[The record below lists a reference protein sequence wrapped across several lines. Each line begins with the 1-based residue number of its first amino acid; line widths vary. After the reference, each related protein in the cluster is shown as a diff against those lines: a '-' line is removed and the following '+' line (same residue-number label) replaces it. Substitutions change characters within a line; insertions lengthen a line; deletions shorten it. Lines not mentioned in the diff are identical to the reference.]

1 MSLDL
6 ILRHTHGCL
15 HCSSD
20 EGKTYEFKLG
30 KKEQRHRKI
39 FLIFLAIVF
48 LVAIFK
54 IPPIHYIKSPQ
65 QNHTNLSKVD
75 STVDN
80 KTHTFGQ
87 YRRYAISIIN
97 AIYLLICGLLVFI
110 FSILLKNEK
119 RAENDQSP
127 IGQQTADNQQRAEN
141 NDNNQL
147 GIAVPYFS

>member
-6 ILRHTHGCL
+6 ILRHTHVCL
-15 HCSSD
+15 RCSSD
-20 EGKTYEFKLG
+20 ESKRYEFKLG
-30 KKEQRHRKI
+30 KKEQCHRKM
-39 FLIFLAIVF
+39 FLIFLTVVF

-54 IPPIHYIKSPQ
+54 IPSIHYIKSPL

-75 STVDN
+75 STVDS
-80 KTHTFGQ
+80 KTHRFEQ

-119 RAENDQSP
+119 RAENNQSP
-127 IGQQTADNQQRAEN
+127 IGQQAADNQQRAEN